1 MSRINFHG
9 PGGRATEVLLYLYG
23 LQLCQNCLKKL
34 AYVNIYSTA
43 LSSVSS
49 IKWGLILLIHYWFLR
64 VAALGP
70 LIPLFCV
77 LPCYMYWW
85 SRLQSMIV
93 FQMVSPFLEQP
104 ICQPI
109 NFWTGPPS
117 WGSPF
122 SSQSGLRFTQQ
133 PLAWEQAS
141 VCLSASREELCISIW
156 AYKILFLKWTSKT
169 WNTVNT
175 ILWIDKTL
183 SNIVIWMCSIS
194 CYMTIFFC

>member
-1 MSRINFHG
+1 MLLLWNTKCHFAYFSKHFSGCPTIVRDHNPRGLLEHVYLFVLFKDNNYGRSLCRNFW
-9 PGGRATEVLLYLYG
+9 TTKYG
-23 LQLCQNCLKKL
+23 DFFW
-34 AYVNIYSTA
+34 
-43 LSSVSS
+43 
-49 IKWGLILLIHYWFLR
+49 WGLILLIHYWFLW

-85 SRLQSMIV
+85 SHLQSMIV

-133 PLAWEQAS
+133 LLAWAQAS
-141 VCLSASREELCISIW
+141 VCLSASREELCI
-156 AYKILFLKWTSKT
+156 
-169 WNTVNT
+169 
-175 ILWIDKTL
+175 
-183 SNIVIWMCSIS
+183 
-194 CYMTIFFC
+194 